1 MSRPPLLPP
10 AELAAILADHTWWP
24 GWDLS
29 LTSDPHLGLMLRVV
43 GTVPDRADPDGRTVD
58 LGIDTRI
65 PPGAMRSAA
74 DFGEWLLWRL
84 EEIVIHEAREGLRYH
99 GRLVSDPHP

>member
-1 MSRPPLLPP
+1 MSRPPLMPP
-10 AELAAILADHTWWP
+10 AELAAHLAGYTWWP

-29 LTSDPHLGLMLRVV
+29 LAADPHLGLMLRVT
-43 GTVPDRADPDGRTVD
+43 GTVPDRDDPASAVD
-58 LGIDTRI
+58 LGIDARI

-84 EEIVIHEAREGLRYH
+84 EEIVIHEAREGLRYR
-99 GRLVSDPHP
+99 GRLVSDPHA